1 MNTVSKIEIAL
12 SNSGAKVLSTMT
24 FDLGCFEVG
33 AIKSVIKGEDVLTS
47 TYALMVATG
56 ILPSDYLT
64 FKNKE
69 STASQEQFAARLE
82 AIGVVCYSAKD
93 RAELATKLPKDATPD
108 DKNARKDLQD
118 RRSAKLR
125 TIRRGL
131 ETAHKL
137 ADPDFYTKKGGANEA
152 KTAIEKFAK
161 QIGEALKTLRGDGV
175 FPDNFPH
182 DDAVAVLVGYEKT
195 FLK

>member
-1 MNTVSKIEIAL
+1 MNTVSKMTETL

-47 TYALMVATG
+47 TYALMVGQG

-69 STASQEQFAARLE
+69 STASQEQFAARIE
-82 AIGVVCYSAKD
+82 AIGMVCYSAKD
-93 RAELATKLPKDATPD
+93 RAELATKLPKDATPE

-131 ETAHKL
+131 TTAHKL
-137 ADPDFYTKKGGANEA
+137 AHPEEYVSGGANEP
-152 KTAIEKFAK
+152 KTAIEDLA
-161 QIGEALKTLRGDGV
+161 ALMEKATKLLQGDKP
-175 FPDNFPH
+175 FPDTFAH
-182 DDAVAVLVGYEKT
+182 DDAIAVLKGFVKT
-195 FLK
+195 FC

>member
-1 MNTVSKIEIAL
+1 MNTVTKIAETFANAGAKLNVEGITNIEAGAMDTIHKAEGKL
-12 SNSGAKVLSTMT
+12 SNTYAYL
-24 FDLGCFEVG
+24 VG
-33 AIKSVIKGEDVLTS
+33 A
-47 TYALMVATG
+47 G
-56 ILPSDYLT
+56 ILPSDYLSA
-64 FKNKE
+64 KNKE
-69 STASQEQFAARLE
+69 STASVEQYAARVE
-82 AIGVVCYSAKD
+82 ASGLICYTKTE
-93 RAELATKLPKDATPD
+93 RAELATKLPKDAPAEQ
-108 DKNARKDLQD
+108 KASRKVLQD
-118 RRSAKLR
+118 RRTEFLK
-125 TIRRGL
+125 TVRRGL

>member
-82 AIGVVCYSAKD
+82 AIGMVCYSAKD
-93 RAELATKLPKDATPD
+93 RAELATKLPKDASQGE
-108 DKNARKDLQD
+108 KNARKDLQD

>member
-1 MNTVSKIEIAL
+1 MTTISK
-12 SNSGAKVLSTMT
+12 MT
-24 FDLGCFEVG
+24 ETLATIGIKFNVEGIDIVEVG
-33 AIKSVIKGEDVLTS
+33 AMDIVRKAEGKLAH
-47 TYALMVATG
+47 TYAYLVAAG
-56 ILPSDYLT
+56 ILPSDYLSA
-64 FKNKE
+64 KNKD
-69 STASQEQFAARLE
+69 STASVEQYAARVE
-82 AIGVVCYSAKD
+82 AAGMVCYTKAE
-93 RAELATKLPKDATPD
+93 RAELATKLPKDTPAEQ
-108 DKNARKDLQD
+108 KASRKVLQD
-118 RRSAKLR
+118 RRTEFLK
-125 TIRRGL
+125 TVRRGL
-131 ETAHKL
+131 ITAHKL